1 MNYFFE
7 EKQNEIQAFTADS
20 MDFDAHLHEH
30 IEFGYILSGSCDLY
44 IEDKCHRLSAGDVFI
59 IFPNQIHRYD
69 NSQNIKAYV
78 IICSADLLSEFKNSF
93 LDMLPQS
100 PVISENTSYMLRLFD
115 IFFDK
120 CAELP
125 FESQRGIILALIGIA
140 MQNMTLVK
148 QDRYN
153 ISTVKN
159 MLIFCNSHYSEPIT
173 INDVADNLHISR
185 SHAAHV
191 FQNKLNTSFSQYI
204 NNKRVGL
211 ACDILKN
218 THMSVTQAA
227 FASGFSSLRTF
238 NRTFAKF
245 KGCTPREYRMTN
257 VPSK

>member
-7 EKQNEIQAFTADS
+7 ERTNEIQAFIATG

-44 IEDKCHRLSAGDVFI
+44 TEDKCHKLNAGDVFI
-59 IFPNQIHRYD
+59 IFPNQIHRYE
-69 NSQNIKAYV
+69 NSQHINAYV
-78 IICSADLLSEFKNSF
+78 VIFSTDLLNEFKTTF
-93 LDMLPQS
+93 LNKLPRS
-100 PVISENTSYMLRLFD
+100 PVIKENMSYTLKLFD

-120 CAELP
+120 KTELP
-125 FESQRGIILALIGIA
+125 FESQRGIILALIGIV
-140 MQNMTLVK
+140 MQSLTLIN

-173 INDVADNLHISR
+173 INDAAEHLHISR
-185 SHAAHV
+185 SYAAHI

-204 NNKRVGL
+204 NDKRVRL

-218 THMSVTQAA
+218 TQLSITETA
-227 FASGFSSLRTF
+227 FAAGFSSLRTF
-238 NRTFAKF
+238 NRIFAKF
-245 KGCTPREYRMTN
+245 KGCTPREYRK
-257 VPSK
+257 SYLSGI